1 MQDDG
6 PTSDGS
12 PQGCATGSR
21 GTAGRLGLVGVGAA
35 AVAGYAWWAVGL
47 TSFSVEASIAVLAAG
62 GAAALVGTPR
72 RRTAPVGTR
81 RRRTAP
87 VSGDAWGL
95 VAWGVVVATGQA
107 TEIGRI
113 GSLLAEVEKITTPL
127 VQQMDH
133 FSRWLSFLILLVAGL
148 LLVYGYYV
156 WHR

>member
-12 PQGCATGSR
+12 PQGGATGSR

-62 GAAALVGTPR
+62 GAAALVGT
-72 RRTAPVGTR
+72 R

-95 VAWGVVVATGQA
+95 VAWGVVVATGAALQLSAYLQHPREDHPTLSSLTNALLDSHPARAAAFVVWLAA
-107 TEIGRI
+107 TVE
-113 GSLLAEVEKITTPL
+113 LA
-127 VQQMDH
+127 
-133 FSRWLSFLILLVAGL
+133 R
-148 LLVYGYYV
+148 
-156 WHR
+156 R